1 MSETIVII
9 DTSVFV
15 EILAVPGKSQAVE
28 EIRAELGG
36 WIESDAALLLPMAVI
51 IETGNH
57 IAQVS
62 NGGKRRRAAKGF
74 VERVQEA
81 LDGES
86 PFEPTPSFDV
96 DALREWLPS
105 FVQRAT
111 AGIGMADASLIEL
124 WEQQRALNPARRV
137 LIWSLDDDLS
147 SYDTGPRGG

>member
-1 MSETIVII
+1 MSATIVII

-15 EILAVPGKSQAVE
+15 EILAVPGKAQAVDDTLAQLD
-28 EIRAELGG
+28 I

-62 NGGKRRRAAKGF
+62 SGAKRRRAAQSF
-74 VERVQEA
+74 VQRVQEA

-86 PFEPTPSFDV
+86 PFEPTPSFAV
-96 DALREWLPS
+96 DTLREWLPS

-111 AGIGMADASLIEL
+111 AGIGMADTSLIEL
-124 WEQQRALNPARRV
+124 WEQQRTLNPARRV
-137 LIWSLDDDLS
+137 LIWSLDGDLS
-147 SYDTGPRGG
+147 SYDTGERGP

>member
-1 MSETIVII
+1 MSGTIVII

-15 EILAVPGKSQAVE
+15 EILAVPGKSQAIE
-28 EIRAELGG
+28 EIRAELEE

-62 NGGKRRRAAKGF
+62 NGRKRRRAAKDF

-81 LDGES
+81 LDGKS
-86 PFEPTPSFDV
+86 PFEPTPSFAV
-96 DALREWLPS
+96 DTLREWLPS

-124 WEQQRALNPARRV
+124 WEQQRALNQARRV
-137 LIWSLDDDLS
+137 LIWSLDEDLS
-147 SYDTGPRGG
+147 SYDTDPPDR